1 MTGKLRFEVN
11 DNQGCF
17 IFPETWFGSLLDEFE
32 ELIDAYDADEISET
46 SYINKLRRLARQEN
60 DFIDVHAHL
69 AYVFLEQNAPRKALN
84 AALKGLAIGNRLI
97 PEGFSGRIIWIHPD
111 NRPFLRALYAAIL
124 ANAHL
129 QRHQDAIMLI
139 EKILDY
145 NPEDNHGARW
155 LLGPELLRTGAHEQ
169 ARHILQEHADE
180 FSPYWYELG
189 LLHFLNGE
197 LVKAAT
203 AFRRGFAAN
212 TYIAEILCGNLHPFP
227 LAVWHNFSGG
237 PDTAEDYYATYH
249 PLWGQYPEALLFVNW
264 LYNHSSVLHE
274 RAEIIKCAEM
284 LMQEDDFEICE
295 SILRQQEKL
304 RERIDE
310 TLSEKIVQKC
320 RNMNGEYVW
329 HTSNNL
335 FTNNNTVNAPF
346 PWLSA
351 RGYLLNISFEK
362 DNTVNYFYELSHGL
376 INTLS

>member
-197 LVKAAT
+197 HVKAAT
-203 AFRRGFAAN
+203 AFRHGFATN
-212 TYIAEILCGNLHPFP
+212 TYIAEMLCGNLHPFP

-329 HTSNNL
+329 PWILPFSATGMKHT
-335 FTNNNTVNAPF
+335 
-346 PWLSA
+346 
-351 RGYLLNISFEK
+351 GIQYQ
-362 DNTVNYFYELSHGL
+362 
-376 INTLS
+376 

>member
-1 MTGKLRFEVN
+1 
-11 DNQGCF
+11 
-17 IFPETWFGSLLDEFE
+17 
-32 ELIDAYDADEISET
+32 
-46 SYINKLRRLARQEN
+46 
-60 DFIDVHAHL
+60 
-69 AYVFLEQNAPRKALN
+69 
-84 AALKGLAIGNRLI
+84 
-97 PEGFSGRIIWIHPD
+97 
-111 NRPFLRALYAAIL
+111 YAAIL

-129 QRHQDAIMLI
+129 RRHQDAIMLI

-329 HTSNNL
+329 PWILPFSAAGMKHT
-335 FTNNNTVNAPF
+335 
-346 PWLSA
+346 
-351 RGYLLNISFEK
+351 GIQYQ
-362 DNTVNYFYELSHGL
+362 
-376 INTLS
+376 

>member
-180 FSPYWYELG
+180 FFT
-189 LLHFLNGE
+189 LL
-197 LVKAAT
+197 V
-203 AFRRGFAAN
+203 
-212 TYIAEILCGNLHPFP
+212 
-227 LAVWHNFSGG
+227 
-237 PDTAEDYYATYH
+237 
-249 PLWGQYPEALLFVNW
+249 
-264 LYNHSSVLHE
+264 
-274 RAEIIKCAEM
+274 
-284 LMQEDDFEICE
+284 
-295 SILRQQEKL
+295 
-304 RERIDE
+304 
-310 TLSEKIVQKC
+310 
-320 RNMNGEYVW
+320 
-329 HTSNNL
+329 
-335 FTNNNTVNAPF
+335 
-346 PWLSA
+346 
-351 RGYLLNISFEK
+351 
-362 DNTVNYFYELSHGL
+362 
-376 INTLS
+376 

>member
-84 AALKGLAIGNRLI
+84 AALKGLAVGNRLI

-129 QRHQDAIMLI
+129 RRHQDAIMLI

-155 LLGPELLRTGAHEQ
+155 R
-169 ARHILQEHADE
+169 
-180 FSPYWYELG
+180 
-189 LLHFLNGE
+189 
-197 LVKAAT
+197 
-203 AFRRGFAAN
+203 
-212 TYIAEILCGNLHPFP
+212 
-227 LAVWHNFSGG
+227 
-237 PDTAEDYYATYH
+237 
-249 PLWGQYPEALLFVNW
+249 
-264 LYNHSSVLHE
+264 
-274 RAEIIKCAEM
+274 
-284 LMQEDDFEICE
+284 
-295 SILRQQEKL
+295 
-304 RERIDE
+304 
-310 TLSEKIVQKC
+310 
-320 RNMNGEYVW
+320 
-329 HTSNNL
+329 
-335 FTNNNTVNAPF
+335 
-346 PWLSA
+346 
-351 RGYLLNISFEK
+351 
-362 DNTVNYFYELSHGL
+362 
-376 INTLS
+376 

>member
-84 AALKGLAIGNRLI
+84 AALKGLAVGNRLI

-155 LLGPELLRTGAHEQ
+155 LLGPELLRTGAH
-169 ARHILQEHADE
+169 
-180 FSPYWYELG
+180 
-189 LLHFLNGE
+189 
-197 LVKAAT
+197 AT

-329 HTSNNL
+329 PWILPFSAAGMKHT
-335 FTNNNTVNAPF
+335 
-346 PWLSA
+346 
-351 RGYLLNISFEK
+351 GIQYQ
-362 DNTVNYFYELSHGL
+362 
-376 INTLS
+376 

>member
-197 LVKAAT
+197 HVKG
-203 AFRRGFAAN
+203 R
-212 TYIAEILCGNLHPFP
+212 
-227 LAVWHNFSGG
+227 
-237 PDTAEDYYATYH
+237 
-249 PLWGQYPEALLFVNW
+249 
-264 LYNHSSVLHE
+264 
-274 RAEIIKCAEM
+274 
-284 LMQEDDFEICE
+284 CE
-295 SILRQQEKL
+295 
-304 RERIDE
+304 
-310 TLSEKIVQKC
+310 
-320 RNMNGEYVW
+320 
-329 HTSNNL
+329 
-335 FTNNNTVNAPF
+335 
-346 PWLSA
+346 
-351 RGYLLNISFEK
+351 
-362 DNTVNYFYELSHGL
+362 
-376 INTLS
+376 